1 VPVLCLPQVRAVRV
15 MTDAETIQCLFTDV
29 DNLKLSDNVAECE
42 QEVAALKDTKPAK
55 KKSVHWA

>member
-1 VPVLCLPQVRAVRV
+1 VSAAGESRKGDDS
-15 MTDAETIQCLFTDV
+15 DAETIQCLFTDV